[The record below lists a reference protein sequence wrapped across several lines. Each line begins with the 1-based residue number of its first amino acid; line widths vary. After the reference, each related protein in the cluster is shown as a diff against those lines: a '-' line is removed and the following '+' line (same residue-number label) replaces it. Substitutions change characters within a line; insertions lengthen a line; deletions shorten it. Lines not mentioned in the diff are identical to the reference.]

1 MRSAESRVIP
11 HPQLCILN
19 LKMLASI
26 SQVQDRLLAEKYVA
40 DRSLATVIFLS
51 LGLGKPLFLE
61 GEAGVGKT
69 EVAKVLARTLD
80 TSLIRLQCYEGLDVY
95 NAVYEWAY
103 SRQLLHL
110 KLQEASGASRE
121 EMEGD
126 LYSEEFLLARPLL
139 QAVRQEN
146 GKVPVLLI
154 DEIDRADEEFESFLL
169 EVLSDF
175 QITIPEIGTFTAPQ
189 PPIVVVTSNRTRQV
203 HDALKRRCIYHWI
216 EYPDFETEYRIVKL
230 KVPAISEQLSRQIVT
245 AVQTLRVQD
254 LFKPPGVAETLDWAQ
269 ALYLMDKQQLDEET
283 INDTLG
289 VLLKFQDD
297 IREVSNDIV
306 RHLAQTTSD

>member
-1 MRSAESRVIP
+1 
-11 HPQLCILN
+11 
-19 LKMLASI
+19 MLSSI
-26 SQVQDRLLAEKYVA
+26 SQVQDRLLAEKYVS

-80 TSLIRLQCYEGLDVY
+80 APLIRLQCYEGLDVH

-103 SRQLLHL
+103 PRQLLHL

-121 EMEGD
+121 EMEDD

-169 EVLSDF
+169 EILSDF

-189 PPIVVVTSNRTRQV
+189 PPVVVVTSNRTRQV

-230 KVPAISEQLSRQIVT
+230 KVPAISEELSHQIVT
-245 AVQTLRVQD
+245 AVQALRGQD

-269 ALYLMDKQQLDEET
+269 ALYLMDRQHLDEET

-297 IREVSNDIV
+297 IREVSGDIV
-306 RHLAQTTSD
+306 RHLAQGSGF

>member
-1 MRSAESRVIP
+1 
-11 HPQLCILN
+11 
-19 LKMLASI
+19 MLASI
-26 SQVQDRLLAEKYVA
+26 SEVQNQLLSEKYVS

-69 EVAKVLARTLD
+69 EVAKVLARILD
-80 TSLIRLQCYEGLDVY
+80 TRLIRLQCYEGLDVH

-110 KLQEASGASRE
+110 KLQEASGATQE

-126 LYSEEFLLARPLL
+126 LYSADFLLARPLL
-139 QAVRQEN
+139 QAIQQEN
-146 GKVPVLLI
+146 GVRPVLLI

-169 EVLSDF
+169 EILSDF
-175 QITIPEIGTFTAPQ
+175 QITIPEIGTFIAPQ
-189 PPIVVVTSNRTRQV
+189 PPVVIVTSNRTRQV

-216 EYPDFETEYRIVKL
+216 EYPDFETEYRIVTL
-230 KVPAISEQLSRQIVT
+230 KVPDIDKQLSRQIVT
-245 AVQTLRVQD
+245 AVQTLRQQE

-269 ALYLMDKQQLDEET
+269 ALYLMDKKRLDEEV

-289 VLLKFQDD
+289 VLLKYQDD
-297 IREVSNDIV
+297 IREVSGDFV
-306 RHLAQTTSD
+306 RHLAQTVDG

>member
-1 MRSAESRVIP
+1 
-11 HPQLCILN
+11 
-19 LKMLASI
+19 
-26 SQVQDRLLAEKYVA
+26 
-40 DRSLATVIFLS
+40 
-51 LGLGKPLFLE
+51 
-61 GEAGVGKT
+61 
-69 EVAKVLARTLD
+69 VLARTLD
-80 TSLIRLQCYEGLDVY
+80 APLIRLQCYEGLDVH

-103 SRQLLHL
+103 PRQLLHL
-110 KLQEASGASRE
+110 KLQEVSGASRE
-121 EMEGD
+121 ETEGD

-175 QITIPEIGTFTAPQ
+175 QITIPEIGTFTAPR
-189 PPIVVVTSNRTRQV
+189 PPVVVVTSNRTRQV

-245 AVQTLRVQD
+245 AVQALRGQD

-269 ALYLMDKQQLDEET
+269 ALYLMDRQHLDEEI

-297 IREVSNDIV
+297 IREVSGDIV
-306 RHLAQTTSD
+306 RHLVQGTGT

>member
-1 MRSAESRVIP
+1 MP
-11 HPQLCILN
+11 
-19 LKMLASI
+19 ASI
-26 SQVQDRLLAEKYVA
+26 SEVQDQLLGEKYVC
-40 DRSLATVIFLS
+40 DRSLATMIFLS

-69 EVAKVLARTLD
+69 EVAKVLARILD
-80 TSLIRLQCYEGLDVY
+80 APLIRLQCYEGLDVH

-110 KLQEASGASRE
+110 KLQEASGATRK

-126 LYSEEFLLARPLL
+126 LYSADFLLARPLL
-139 QAVRQEN
+139 QAIQQEN
-146 GKVPVLLI
+146 GVQPVLLI

-175 QITIPEIGTFTAPQ
+175 QITIPEIGTFSAPQ
-189 PPIVVVTSNRTRQV
+189 PPVVIVTSNRTRQV

-216 EYPDFETEYRIVKL
+216 EYPDFETEYRIVIL
-230 KVPAISEQLSRQIVT
+230 KVPDISEQLSHHIVT
-245 AVQTLRVQD
+245 AVQTLREQE
-254 LFKPPGVAETLDWAQ
+254 LYKPPGVAETLDWAQ
-269 ALYLMDKQQLDEET
+269 ALYLMDKKRLDEEV

-289 VLLKFQDD
+289 VLLKYQDD
-297 IREVSNDIV
+297 IREVSGEFV
-306 RHLAQTTSD
+306 RHLAQTVDG

>member
-1 MRSAESRVIP
+1 
-11 HPQLCILN
+11 
-19 LKMLASI
+19 MLSSI
-26 SQVQDRLLAEKYVA
+26 SQVQDRLLAEKYVS

-80 TSLIRLQCYEGLDVY
+80 APLIRLQCYEGLDVH

-103 SRQLLHL
+103 PRQLLHL

-121 EMEGD
+121 EMEDD

-169 EVLSDF
+169 EILSDF

-189 PPIVVVTSNRTRQV
+189 PPVVVVTSNRTRQV

-230 KVPAISEQLSRQIVT
+230 KVPAISEQLSHQIVT
-245 AVQTLRVQD
+245 AVQALRGQD

-269 ALYLMDKQQLDEET
+269 ALYLMDRQHLDEET

-297 IREVSNDIV
+297 IREVSGDIV
-306 RHLAQTTSD
+306 RHLAQGSGF

>member
-1 MRSAESRVIP
+1 
-11 HPQLCILN
+11 
-19 LKMLASI
+19 MLASI
-26 SQVQDRLLAEKYVA
+26 PQVQDQLLSQKYVS
-40 DRSLATVIFLS
+40 DRSLATVIFLA

-69 EVAKVLARTLD
+69 EVAKVLAAILD
-80 TSLIRLQCYEGLDVY
+80 TPLIRLQCYEGLDVH

-103 SRQLLHL
+103 PRQLLHL
-110 KLQEASGASRE
+110 KLQEASGAKRE

-175 QITIPEIGTFTAPQ
+175 QITIPEIGTFIAPQ
-189 PPIVVVTSNRTRQV
+189 PPVVVITSNRTRQV

-216 EYPDFETEYRIVKL
+216 EYPDFETEYRIVSL
-230 KVPAISEQLSRQIVT
+230 KVPGISQQLSHQIVS
-245 AVQTLRVQD
+245 AVQKLRGQD

-269 ALYLMDKQQLDEET
+269 ALFLMDKQRLDEET

-289 VLLKFQDD
+289 VLLKYQDD
-297 IREVSNDIV
+297 IREVSGDIV
-306 RHLAQTTSD
+306 RHLAQTVDGGSY

>member
-1 MRSAESRVIP
+1 
-11 HPQLCILN
+11 
-19 LKMLASI
+19 MLSSI
-26 SQVQDRLLAEKYVA
+26 SQVQDRLLAEKYVS

-80 TSLIRLQCYEGLDVY
+80 APLIRLQCYEGLDVH

-103 SRQLLHL
+103 PRQLLHL

-121 EMEGD
+121 EMEDD

-169 EVLSDF
+169 EILSDF

-189 PPIVVVTSNRTRQV
+189 PPVVVVTSNRTRQV

-245 AVQTLRVQD
+245 AVQALRGQD

-269 ALYLMDKQQLDEET
+269 ALYLMDRQHLDEEI

-297 IREVSNDIV
+297 IREVSGDIV
-306 RHLAQTTSD
+306 RHLVQGTGT